1 MIQTFSFTSKGDA
14 KIFIANL
21 CNHLML
27 DVSSAPSTILS
38 CQKAFCP
45 KLPLLVMDAK
55 KIVILYEL
63 PIQYLSNTN
72 PVPVSY
78 LQIVIK
84 WHCSIST
91 LQRNWSRRSKWTFS
105 LLNEMLKLNSQDGMM
120 LEIAR
125 TKFVAWQHLDLWET
139 IRYLF
144 TFGSIFN
151 FSFHREL
158 ERWKECSRDEFNL
171 VPSNM

>member
-1 MIQTFSFTSKGDA
+1 MSVHYINGQKKVIMIVRFHHLTYYKSCNFIIQHLEEKHLVHDWALNKKIDDSNFHFTSKGDA
-14 KIFIANL
+14 KIYIANL

-72 PVPVSY
+72 PVPASY
-78 LQIVIK
+78 LQIIIK

-91 LQRNWSRRSKWTFS
+91 LQRNWSRRRKKVDF
-105 LLNEMLKLNSQDGMM
+105 
-120 LEIAR
+120 
-125 TKFVAWQHLDLWET
+125 
-139 IRYLF
+139 
-144 TFGSIFN
+144 
-151 FSFHREL
+151 
-158 ERWKECSRDEFNL
+158 
-171 VPSNM
+171 